1 MSGTKRISGALA
13 AVAMTGLVLGA
24 CVSPGAG
31 LGAAVRDE
39 NHLPAAVVPAGR
51 DTDKLAGDA
60 ARSIS
65 SLVQGGGAEREA
77 IKQAAAR
84 VAEQAA
90 TTSQEAQAN
99 NQRAAAEQAA
109 AQIAEQAAVSQEA
122 WASAQRAAAQSN
134 SSSAPLGPTTRRMLP
149 R

>member
-51 DTDKLAGDA
+51 DTDKLAADA
-60 ARSIS
+60 ASGPRIGRSS
-65 SLVQGGGAEREA
+65 EA
-77 IKQAAAR
+77 LKLQAAAR
-84 VAEQAA
+84 AAEQAA
-90 TTSQEAQAN
+90 TATEAKAN
-99 NQRAAAEQAA
+99 AQRAAAEAT
-109 AQIAEQAAVSQEA
+109 ST
-122 WASAQRAAAQSN
+122 SA
-134 SSSAPLGPTTRRMLP
+134 LP
-149 R
+149 PFVTHSMRVR

>member
-77 IKQAAAR
+77 IKQATAR
-84 VAEQAA
+84 AAEQAA
-90 TTSQEAQAN
+90 TATEAKAN
-99 NQRAAAEQAA
+99 AQRAAAEAT
-109 AQIAEQAAVSQEA
+109 
-122 WASAQRAAAQSN
+122 
-134 SSSAPLGPTTRRMLP
+134 SSSTLP
-149 R
+149 PFVTHSMRVR